1 VSELRWFMSMSLDG
15 FVAGPDQSAE
25 DPLGVGGMRLHEW
38 IFPLAAWRK
47 DHGEEGGEENASTL
61 VWERRNANLGA
72 VVMGRNMFGGG
83 PGPWGDDSWMGFWGE
98 DPPFHVPVF
107 VLTHHAREPLEMKGG
122 TTFNFV
128 TDGIEAALERAKEAA
143 GDADVSLAGGAKVV
157 QQYLAAGLLDE
168 LDLSVVPV
176 LLGDGERLFENLGA
190 DPPEL
195 TLVDVV
201 DGPGVTHLR
210 YRAPTR

>member
-47 DHGEEGGEENASTL
+47 DHGEEGGEENASTP

-72 VVMGRNMFGGG
+72 VMMGRNMFGGG

-107 VLTHHAREPLEMKGG
+107 VLTHHAREPLEMNGG

-190 DPPEL
+190 EPPEL

-210 YRAPTR
+210 YRAAN

>member
-1 VSELRWFMSMSLDG
+1 MSELRCFISMSLDG
-15 FVAGPDQSAE
+15 FVAGPHQSAE

-38 IFPLAAWRK
+38 IFPLVAWRR
-47 DHGEEGGEENASTL
+47 DHGEQGGETNASTP
-61 VWERRNANLGA
+61 VMERRKTNVGS

-83 PGPWGDDSWMGFWGE
+83 PGSWGADPWRGFWGE

-143 GDADVSLAGGAKVV
+143 A
-157 QQYLAAGLLDE
+157 
-168 LDLSVVPV
+168 
-176 LLGDGERLFENLGA
+176 
-190 DPPEL
+190 
-195 TLVDVV
+195 
-201 DGPGVTHLR
+201 
-210 YRAPTR
+210 TRISP